1 LHYLLDFSIEIEKE
15 RDMQYQESF
24 KPERGNSPGIF
35 PSDNAI
41 FIDSDRGSPPPT
53 PQVHQND
60 LPLTKREATRR
71 QILAKIFNQDI
82 PEKDLLA
89 QYIRRA
95 FQKNIKLSSIK
106 SSCGCNVQFLSYLR
120 DSGSTAGLGDLHRSH
135 IEGFVERQQDRG
147 LNPSTI
153 NTQLACI
160 YAFIRFLVNQGRA
173 SAELFVRK
181 VAIQVPTP
189 LPKDIPRD
197 DEDVLLSVIDDTR
210 DRAMILL
217 LLRTGMRIG
226 ELLATRMSDINLQMQ
241 AITITESEKTGSGR
255 VVYFSNDAAEALYD
269 WLMIRDCSQDHLFYG
284 RGRKPLSYAA
294 ARVMFLKYIDKAG
307 LSHKGYTLH
316 CLRHT
321 LATSLLNALVSIEVV
336 QVILGHINLMQ
347 TQRYAKLYDKT
358 SKEEYFRAMAIIEGE
373 RE

>member
-1 LHYLLDFSIEIEKE
+1 
-15 RDMQYQESF
+15 
-24 KPERGNSPGIF
+24 
-35 PSDNAI
+35 
-41 FIDSDRGSPPPT
+41 
-53 PQVHQND
+53 
-60 LPLTKREATRR
+60 
-71 QILAKIFNQDI
+71 
-82 PEKDLLA
+82 
-89 QYIRRA
+89 
-95 FQKNIKLSSIK
+95 
-106 SSCGCNVQFLSYLR
+106 
-120 DSGSTAGLGDLHRSH
+120 LHRSH

-160 YAFIRFLVNQGRA
+160 YAFIRFLVNQGHA
-173 SAELFVRK
+173 SAELLVRK
-181 VAIQVPTP
+181 VAIIVPTP

-197 DEDVLLSVIDDTR
+197 DEDLLLSVIDDTR

-255 VVYFSNDAAEALYD
+255 VAYFSNDAAEALYD

-294 ARVMFLKYIDKAG
+294 ARVMFLKYIDEAG

-321 LATSLLNALVSIEVV
+321 LATSLLNARVSIEVV
-336 QVILGHINLMQ
+336 QVILGHTNLMQ

-358 SKEEYFRAMAIIEGE
+358 SKEEFFRAMAIIEGE

>member
-1 LHYLLDFSIEIEKE
+1 
-15 RDMQYQESF
+15 MQYQESF
-24 KPERGNSPGIF
+24 KPKRGNPAGIF
-35 PSDNAI
+35 PSNNTI
-41 FIDSDRGSPPPT
+41 LIDSDRGSPPPT
-53 PQVHQND
+53 SQIHQNG
-60 LPLTKREATRR
+60 LPLTTREATRR
-71 QILAKIFNQDI
+71 QILAKLLNQDI
-82 PEKDLLA
+82 PGKDQLA
-89 QYIRRA
+89 RYIRHA
-95 FQKNIKLSSIK
+95 FQKNLKLGSIK
-106 SSCGCNVQFLSYLR
+106 GSCRSNIQFLSYLR
-120 DSGSTAGLGDLHRSH
+120 DKGVAGLGDLHRSY

-153 NTQLACI
+153 STQLACI
-160 YAFIRFLVNQGRA
+160 YAFTRFIVKQGHA
-173 SAELFVRK
+173 STELLVRK

-197 DEDVLLSVIDDTR
+197 DEDLLLSVIDDTR

-226 ELLATRMSDINLQMQ
+226 ELLATRMGDINLQMQ

-255 VVYFSNDAAEALYD
+255 VAYFSNDAAEALYD

-294 ARVMFLKYIDKAG
+294 ARVMFLKYIDEAG

-321 LATSLLNALVSIEVV
+321 LATSLLNARVPIEVV
-336 QVILGHINLMQ
+336 QIILGHTSLMQ
-347 TQRYAKLYDKT
+347 TQRYAKLCDKT
-358 SKEEYFRAMAIIEGE
+358 CEEEFFRAMAIIEGE